1 VGLIHVSTAFPEDIQ
16 IPMRKDDE
24 ELNSFGMEQSP
35 CKHPE
40 PVLAARYYPEEL
52 LY

>member
-1 VGLIHVSTAFPEDIQ
+1 VGLIHVSTAFPEQ
-16 IPMRKDDE
+16 IPKRKDDE
-24 ELNSFGMEQSP
+24 ELNFFGMEQSP

-40 PVLAARYYPEEL
+40 PVLAARHYPEEL